1 MMKRGLILLFLAGWA
16 LCLSA
21 QCPPEW
27 VKYTYGGYLY
37 DIQSDYNNRN
47 LSETDFK
54 NYLLNVARTNLAK
67 KVQMQV
73 KEEAG
78 LNKSTLD
85 GRSHIAYSSVTR
97 FSTDVNLKLVD
108 SRTLYNADTKEGF
121 AIVFIDK
128 AAACKYYRSEIERIL
143 GKADNALT
151 TANNYV
157 ASGFKERARGEVKA
171 VLSEF
176 AKTEE
181 PFFWLGFFGVSQAEL
196 ADLSDRCNTRE
207 QAVKQM
213 IADLKHGTLICLS
226 CATDLF
232 GRPYPTLQNELKGR
246 LSAGG
251 CSFTDDPAEA
261 DWVIRVEVT
270 AREGNIAVFGGQTSY
285 FAYADALITIDKSAT
300 SQRIYEDEIS
310 IKGGHTRNY
319 TEAARAAYK
328 DLSKQLGE
336 VLKKS
341 IKE

>member
-16 LCLSA
+16 LFLSA

-54 NYLLNVARTNLAK
+54 NYLLNVAHTNLAK

-78 LNKSTLD
+78 LNKSAVD
-85 GRSHIAYSSVTR
+85 GRSHISYTSSTH

-108 SRTLYNADTKEGF
+108 SKTLYKADTKEGF

-157 ASGFKERARGEVKA
+157 ASGFKERARVEVKS

-181 PFFWLGFFGVSQAEL
+181 PFFWLSFFGVSQAEL

-226 CATDLF
+226 CTADLF

-246 LSAGG
+246 LSASG
-251 CSFTDDPAEA
+251 CSFTDDPADA
-261 DWVIRVEVT
+261 DWVIRVDVS
-270 AREGNIAVFGGQTSY
+270 AREQNIAVLGGMTSY

-310 IKGGHTRNY
+310 VKGGHTRNY
-319 TEAARAAYK
+319 TEAARVAYK

-336 VLKKS
+336 ILKEN